1 MRKLKDLLTIF
12 DRQPKQMAKANFV
25 STGRRGFGGASAR
38 KTGDDATSA
47 YFNPIIQRAGI
58 NSAYSNLSNELIR
71 QLPATSIRDLI
82 KDADPIVAKA
92 LSDFATTVAGG
103 YTWTADKTQ
112 PDSIDTPGHRL
123 LSTFL
128 QRMERQGNSL
138 EQKNE
143 EAARG
148 MFTHGGIFF
157 EMIFDVDQITPIDLK
172 VLSPTSAVFRRTI
185 APIRGEIYEL
195 GQRRSPFGPNDIVIR
210 RPGDNRTYGENFV
223 SLEDDPTVQ
232 YRPIQSDANNPYGT
246 PILNPAVA
254 SVLIVAGFMNALQAG
269 LAQFVSPNLL
279 VTIDREKFNQFSNNR
294 GDSKKIEEEFNALV
308 GTLQEQISKLKAGG
322 FIIHGDEVGVDNSF
336 SNTGRSPL
344 GTIND
349 LRNTI
354 NNDLMRA
361 VQSYPILMGSNE
373 AVGETHAIEQRKAYG
388 NLITRSQKPLSS
400 LITYYFN
407 LVLQVNNLP
416 PLAEYRL
423 NYQNVAEFQAQ
434 ALAFQNLH
442 QGLKTQAEGRKAFT
456 EALEQDVEAGYLE
469 ADMAQAIY
477 DERIQMERQFNA
489 IPQSGGYDQ

>member
-1 MRKLKDLLTIF
+1 MKTKLKNLLAIF
-12 DRQPKQMAKANFV
+12 DRKKPNSASE
-25 STGRRGFGGASAR
+25 STSIRGFGGAVAR
-38 KTGDDATSA
+38 KTGDDSSTG
-47 YFNPIIQRAGI
+47 YFNPILQRSGI
-58 NSAYSNLSNELIR
+58 NTAYSNLSKELIR
-71 QLPATSIRDLI
+71 QLPASKIRDLI

-103 YTWTADKTQ
+103 YTWTADRTQ
-112 PDSIDTPGHRL
+112 PENRDTPAYRL
-123 LSTFL
+123 LNTFL
-128 QRMERQGNSL
+128 MDMERQGNPL

-148 MFTHGGIFF
+148 AFTHGGIFF
-157 EMIFDVDQITPIDLK
+157 EGIFADDGTTPIDIK
-172 VLSPTSAVFRRTI
+172 VLSPTSAVFRRRVD
-185 APIRGEIYEL
+185 PVRGEIYEL
-195 GQRRSPFGPNDIVIR
+195 GQNRAPFSDTNILP
-210 RPGDNRTYGENFV
+210 PGTSNSAYGENFV

-279 VTIDREKFNQFSNNR
+279 VTIDREKFNQFSNNK
-294 GDSKKIEEEFNALV
+294 GDSKKIEAEFNALV
-308 GTLQEQISKLKAGG
+308 ATLQDQISKLKAGG

-361 VQSYPILMGSNE
+361 VQSYPILIGSNE

-407 LVLQVNNLP
+407 LILQVNNLP
-416 PLAEYRL
+416 PLAEFRL

-442 QGLKTQAEGRKAFT
+442 QGLKTQSEGRKAFT

-469 ADMAQAIY
+469 PDQAQALY
-477 DERIQMERQFNA
+477 DERMQMERQFSA